1 MNDYVISFTNEH
13 ERKLTS
19 KNIQSRIKPILDKLF
34 NKGLDSKDT
43 RNKFAYKVK
52 IRNTHRYN
60 PYYIRV

>member
-34 NKGLDSKDT
+34 NEGLDSKDT
-43 RNKFAYKVK
+43 RN
-52 IRNTHRYN
+52 
-60 PYYIRV
+60 RVGFTYF